1 MLNNKIKGI
10 SSLIGSILTH
20 LLIGN
25 IFGFSNFIP
34 YLNSYLHYKG
44 KEIKELDL
52 YFIPAIGIAL
62 HNMLPSL
69 TGVLDIILGTRILL
83 IFGIILI
90 SISQFLIFKFTTEY
104 YILIISFILFGI
116 ANSLTYFQTMKNC
129 WKYFPNH
136 KGIITGLILSC
147 FGLSVFIFT
156 TIGDYII
163 NPNSI
168 SILDNGF
175 YSEEISN
182 NFLVYIKFYLFSVI
196 IVGFISIILVFPYE
210 NEDKNE
216 ELINENI
223 DNIQYKILPNDSTN
237 NSKIE
242 DDNSLKNI
250 SNTEINN
257 KEKDDY
263 PSLKECLLSKE
274 FLICILTVGC
284 TLLFGFLLSNTYRTF
299 GKIMKI
305 KEQYLQTLSK
315 CYTLIN
321 TFSRIL
327 WGIIMD
333 KFNFTIPYF
342 IICINQI
349 ICSGFFYWSVFK
361 VETYFLVCCF
371 GVLSFA
377 GHVTIF
383 PNVINKKFGIENSVT
398 LLGICGLFSGFTCL
412 LGPILTK
419 SIIVTNDDYM
429 IIYLIGSFT
438 SFISSVLTWFI
449 KYEKVDFKKV

>member
-1 MLNNKIKGI
+1 M
-10 SSLIGSILTH
+10 SID
-20 LLIGN
+20 N
-25 IFGFSNFIP
+25 ESV
-34 YLNSYLHYKG
+34 
-44 KEIKELDL
+44 EIKLAVLGKTLVGKSALTYRYISNKFPTEHDTTIEDQ
-52 YFIPAIGIAL
+52 YKVNNNIDGI
-62 HNMLPSL
+62 NCKIE
-69 TGVLDIILGTRILL
+69 VLDTAGQDDYQSMLDTWIGFVEGFLLVYAINDIDSYEELKEKYNRII
-83 IFGIILI
+83 
-90 SISQFLIFKFTTEY
+90 K
-104 YILIISFILFGI
+104 
-116 ANSLTYFQTMKNC
+116 MKN
-129 WKYFPNH
+129 
-136 KGIITGLILSC
+136 G
-147 FGLSVFIFT
+147 
-156 TIGDYII
+156 
-163 NPNSI
+163 
-168 SILDNGF
+168 
-175 YSEEISN
+175 EI
-182 NFLVYIKFYLFSVI
+182 FSVI

-237 NSKIE
+237 SSKIE

-438 SFISSVLTWFI
+438 SFIYSVLTWFI
-449 KYEKVDFKKV
+449 KY